1 MTTSI
6 MDLAP
11 FIPGD
16 VRLQQSSLPDKAIAL
31 ISQSARLTGQLAPL
45 TLARLEQHMAAI
57 NSYYSNLI
65 EGNATRPH
73 EIRAAQRGNYSGDP
87 AKRDLQRESLAHMQV
102 QEWLATQ
109 RPDVDTLFKPEFICR
124 LHQEFY
130 QRVPESLWLIKDE
143 QGNSIAKL
151 APGEWRTGSVI
162 VGQHVPPPAADL
174 PALMAKFCETYNPKK
189 FSGDRKIVALMAAH
203 HRFTWIHPFTDGNG
217 RVGRLLTD
225 AALKAIGLES
235 CGAWCISR
243 GLARTAVQYKQLLA
257 NADAPR
263 QGDYDGRGQ
272 LSEQGLVD
280 FCNYMLDT
288 AIDQVSYISDL
299 LDIASMRQRIESYIS
314 ARNDN
319 RVAGISAPLKPI
331 ASLILFNA
339 FQQGEIERA
348 QALELCAMPERSA
361 RRVLSQLKNEGLLS
375 ETSSKSPLRWEIPEH
390 AEPWYFPNL
399 TP

>member
-1 MTTSI
+1 
-6 MDLAP
+6 
-11 FIPGD
+11 
-16 VRLQQSSLPDKAIAL
+16 
-31 ISQSARLTGQLAPL
+31 
-45 TLARLEQHMAAI
+45 
-57 NSYYSNLI
+57 
-65 EGNATRPH
+65 
-73 EIRAAQRGNYSGDP
+73 
-87 AKRDLQRESLAHMQV
+87 
-102 QEWLATQ
+102 
-109 RPDVDTLFKPEFICR
+109 
-124 LHQEFY
+124 
-130 QRVPESLWLIKDE
+130 
-143 QGNSIAKL
+143 
-151 APGEWRTGSVI
+151 
-162 VGQHVPPPAADL
+162 
-174 PALMAKFCETYNPKK
+174 
-189 FSGDRKIVALMAAH
+189 
-203 HRFTWIHPFTDGNG
+203 
-217 RVGRLLTD
+217 
-225 AALKAIGLES
+225 LES

-263 QGDYDGRGQ
+263 QGDYDGRGH
-272 LSEQGLVD
+272 LSEQGLVE

-299 LDIASMRQRIESYIS
+299 LDIASMRQRIESYIN

-319 RVAGISAPLKPI
+319 RVAGIGAPLKPI
-331 ASLILFNA
+331 ASLILFSA